1 MLKLANLGA
10 RWLALAGGVLLCALC
25 LMVVVSVSMRALG
38 AIGLKPVP
46 GDFELVEM
54 GTAIAV
60 FFFLPWC
67 YLRNGHAMVDLVY
80 MHLPVPV
87 QRTVSVLSDLL
98 MLAAWVI
105 LTWRLGI
112 TVADKFGENETTFI
126 LQIPLWIAH
135 AVGLFGAAVGCLVY
149 LAKTLA
155 EIGWIS
161 GDDGHGGSGAS
172 PAGGHA

>member
-1 MLKLANLGA
+1 MMKFANLIA
-10 RWLALAGGVLLCALC
+10 RWLALAGGALLCVMT
-25 LMVVVSVSMRALG
+25 LMVVLSVSMRALG

-67 YLRNGHAMVDLVY
+67 YLRNGHAMVDLLY

-87 QRTVSVLSDLL
+87 QRTVTILSDVL

-112 TVADKFGENETTFI
+112 AVADKFSENETTFI

-135 AVGLFGAAVGCLVY
+135 AVGLFGAVIGCFVY

-155 EIGWIS
+155 EIGLIANPGS
-161 GDDGHGGSGAS
+161 GDGAS